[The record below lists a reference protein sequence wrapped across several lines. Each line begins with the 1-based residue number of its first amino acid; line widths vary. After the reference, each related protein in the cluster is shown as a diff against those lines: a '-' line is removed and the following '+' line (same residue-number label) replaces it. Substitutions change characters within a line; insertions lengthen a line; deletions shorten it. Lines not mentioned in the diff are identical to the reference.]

1 MILEPSA
8 QRLWKRLNVAD
19 RQSAAKHLFAEPAPE
34 AMATAFGVIAR
45 ARRMRPQAVRAMA
58 PEAQARAVASILDPG
73 EALAAQLL
81 VALHLG
87 ERRELLKAFLDA
99 MRLPHED
106 GILKEEAENE
116 PAPTE
121 EALRTGVLALAAFP
135 RDQVS
140 TYLNVLYLQ
149 DPERWSALSE
159 IDAS

>member
-1 MILEPSA
+1 
-8 QRLWKRLNVAD
+8 
-19 RQSAAKHLFAEPAPE
+19 
-34 AMATAFGVIAR
+34 
-45 ARRMRPQAVRAMA
+45 
-58 PEAQARAVASILDPG
+58 
-73 EALAAQLL
+73 
-81 VALHLG
+81 
-87 ERRELLKAFLDA
+87 

-116 PAPTE
+116 PAPTG